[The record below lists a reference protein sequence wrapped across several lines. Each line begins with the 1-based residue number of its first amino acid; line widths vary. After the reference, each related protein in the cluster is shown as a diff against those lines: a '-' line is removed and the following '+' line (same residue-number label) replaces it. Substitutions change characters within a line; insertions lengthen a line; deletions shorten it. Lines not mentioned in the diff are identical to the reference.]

1 MFLHIHFCPGSGFV
15 SNFYHTNPDPR
26 IRIRITDQSTTSNVA
41 YPVESASFATEAYLR
56 DCVISKTQICIIN
69 IDSSFTESYRQR
81 PTCTKLQIMLM
92 FCIFT
97 DEETGKIELPVYLNS
112 TREDLLFTVDLPVQ
126 PVSLAQSENT
136 HQSCDLVWRCGG
148 LFVELWCSSSG
159 GVVV

>member
-1 MFLHIHFCPGSGFV
+1 
-15 SNFYHTNPDPR
+15 
-26 IRIRITDQSTTSNVA
+26 
-41 YPVESASFATEAYLR
+41 
-56 DCVISKTQICIIN
+56 
-69 IDSSFTESYRQR
+69 
-81 PTCTKLQIMLM
+81 MLM
-92 FCIFT
+92 FCIFI

-148 LFVELWCSSSG
+148 LFVELWCFSSG